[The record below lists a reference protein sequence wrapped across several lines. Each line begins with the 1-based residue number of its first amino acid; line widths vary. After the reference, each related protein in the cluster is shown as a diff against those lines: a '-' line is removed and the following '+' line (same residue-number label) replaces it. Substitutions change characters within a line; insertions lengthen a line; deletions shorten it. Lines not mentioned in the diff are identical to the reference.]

1 LLTSEGLARLEPYS
15 WPGDI
20 RELGNVME
28 QIVLLSV
35 KPLLDADD
43 VETYLP
49 PRGRP
54 NCLTLFRIGERP

>member
-1 LLTSEGLARLEPYS
+1 
-15 WPGDI
+15 
-20 RELGNVME
+20 ME
-28 QIVLLSV
+28 QIVLLSG

-43 VETYLP
+43 VETHLR